1 MTGIT
6 IMSLCLEKQWNCLNL
21 VIKLLLAEKVSGF
34 YITSR
39 HPVFGP
45 FQHVSP
51 VCLLKTESLFLGE
64 KTWSKEV
71 FGNLGA

>member
-64 KTWSKEV
+64 ETWSKEV
-71 FGNLGA
+71 FGNLGV

>member
-39 HPVFGP
+39 HSVFGP